1 VFIHSVYF
9 WLKEGLK
16 EGDLEQFKRGIKS
29 LTGIETVRRSY
40 IGVPASTDRPVIER
54 GYSYSL
60 ILTFDDKK
68 GHDAYQEDEV
78 HERFRQDCS
87 PCWSKV
93 VIYDC
98 VEASHL
104 DD

>member
-16 EGDLEQFKRGIKS
+16 EGDLEQFKRGLKS
-29 LTGIETVRRSY
+29 LTGIESVRRSY

>member
-1 VFIHSVYF
+1 MHSVYF

-16 EGDLEQFKRGIKS
+16 EGELEQFKRGLKS
-29 LTGIETVRRSY
+29 LTGIESVRRSY
-40 IGVPASTDRPVIER
+40 IGVPAATDRPVIER

-60 ILTFDDKK
+60 ILTFDDLQ
-68 GHDAYQEDEV
+68 GHDSYQEHDV

-87 PCWSKV
+87 PYWSKV

-98 VEASHL
+98 VEASRL
-104 DD
+104 ED